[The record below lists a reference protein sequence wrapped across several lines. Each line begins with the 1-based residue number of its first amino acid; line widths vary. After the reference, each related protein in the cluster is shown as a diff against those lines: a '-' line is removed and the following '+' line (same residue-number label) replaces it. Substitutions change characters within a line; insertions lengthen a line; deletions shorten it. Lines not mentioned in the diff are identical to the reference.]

1 MKTDKNND
9 IKGIMIIDKPLN
21 ITSMDV
27 IRYLRKITNIRK
39 IGHAGTLDPLATGV
53 LIVALGKAT
62 KRINELMGLKKK
74 YKTTIDLSAFSTT
87 DDMEGEKT
95 KVKIKK
101 IPTREEIDKIIKKN
115 FTGQIEQTPPIYSAI
130 KIKGKRA
137 HQLAREGKEIKM
149 KSRIITIDR
158 IRIRDYQWPYLKL
171 KIKCSKGT
179 YIRSLGK
186 DIGTALGVG
195 GYLTKLRRTSIGE
208 FKIKRSIQLNQLN
221 SKNWKNYLLNTDI
234 KNIYNK

>member
-1 MKTDKNND
+1 MKTDKNNN

-27 IRYLRKITNIRK
+27 IRYLRKVTNIRK

-53 LIVALGKAT
+53 LIVAIGKAT
-62 KRINELMGLKKK
+62 KRINELMGLTKK
-74 YKTTIDLSAFSTT
+74 YKTTVDLSAFSTT
-87 DDMEGEKT
+87 DDAEGKKT
-95 KVKIKK
+95 KVKVKK
-101 IPTREEIDKIIKKN
+101 IPTKEEIEKIIKKK
-115 FTGQIEQTPPIYSAI
+115 FIGEIEQTPPIYSAI
-130 KIKGKRA
+130 KVKGKRA
-137 HQLAREGKEIKM
+137 YELAREGKEVKM
-149 KSRIITIDR
+149 KSRTVTIDR

-195 GYLTKLRRTSIGE
+195 GYLTKLKRTSIGQ
-208 FKIKRSIQLNQLN
+208 FKIKQSIKLNKLK
-221 SKNWKNYLLNTDI
+221 SDNWKKYLLNTDVI
-234 KNIYNK
+234 SSTN